1 VSGSNLFS
9 MNSTMAALFLGE
21 NISRKYLLHQLTCH
35 NYTFNYSTKMLPH
48 DIPF

>member
-21 NISRKYLLHQLTCH
+21 NISRKYLLTCH
-35 NYTFNYSTKMLPH
+35 NYTFNYSIKMLPH